1 MKLRTLVF
9 LALATLALSGCSHTP
24 VYTQAYYLKHH
35 KARDKAIA
43 YCQKHKEVSR
53 AREKDCQ
60 AAANASLQIHLYGKK
75 PAKPVTYGN
84 PNFGWLN

>member
-1 MKLRTLVF
+1 MKLRSLAF
-9 LALATLALSGCSHTP
+9 LALVAAALSGCSHTP

-43 YCQKHKEVSR
+43 YCQERKKVSR
-53 AREKDCQ
+53 ARETDCQ
-60 AAANASLQIHLYGKK
+60 AAANAALQIYMNGKK
-75 PAKPVTYGN
+75 PSKPVTYGN